1 MDDRA
6 KTSDAGARAAVRD
19 GDPSIEVLVMMQDS
33 SGNVRFL
40 PGEGEAAGPCV
51 AVDQPPQPE
60 EALRIA
66 RQRLRLPGYFSKR
79 WSVQQTIDALE
90 AETRKHFAAWQLS
103 PLLRGELVLLL
114 DEHRMT
120 HLAGQVLHYDRE
132 NGLTYQKE
140 DEDGD
145 DGV

>member
-1 MDDRA
+1 M
-6 KTSDAGARAAVRD
+6 
-19 GDPSIEVLVMMQDS
+19 
-33 SGNVRFL
+33 
-40 PGEGEAAGPCV
+40 

-90 AETRKHFAAWQLS
+90 AETRKHFAAWRLS